1 MKTKHIIWF
10 AVLQLTILLFSL
22 VNCRY
27 HGLSPAI
34 GAGYVLFQLAGVML
48 PGLAAF
54 LFFDIKNRS
63 AASVAGISYA
73 LGLVVLI
80 IEYLIVSA
88 VGIQEYSSFLSFV
101 IAVFSIIYIAKKRGR
116 TEGGWNGSGCILCM
130 IFILLIF
137 LLDLFSVSFVNT
149 IPGEI
154 NGNGYYV
161 DWLFWTGNNL
171 SFTKGFPPQDYRLCG
186 EIFNYHYF
194 SSIIIAQSHF
204 VTGIDTVVL
213 SFYFSFMIPAVL
225 LATVSYTFFSSVLK
239 KREYIV
245 LAMIISLFAEG
256 SSLTFIWHIY
266 FCPFGYDY
274 GYIFGMLSV
283 YVLSELVKKRD
294 TGVRMISLSAILIS
308 MTTGCK
314 GPVGIVILMGFGAV
328 SLYYILQKQYK
339 KGILLGAVWLGAFL
353 LTYFVFISGD
363 VTASEASLKFLGIR
377 GAFKVNPYMKKI
389 YSGLTEGYGFSAG
402 RVMKIL
408 TILLYLYNFNK
419 AAVLLFIVGIL
430 YLLYAWVHKHID
442 LVLLI
447 FCVICPWGMAL
458 TITTAQ
464 QGGSEMYFMMSVI
477 PYGAAAG
484 FYAIERMHKVKYLYL
499 NMMLS
504 VVVTAMY
511 LNFSSFL
518 YNAYFKSRQGLLCIR
533 NQQEA
538 ADFSIYYATNADYE
552 AYEWIKNHTDKEA
565 IIAADYL
572 FDANNQTQQMVAG
585 VFSERYIWNDGKYS
599 VNTPEIERRKGII
612 ERLLNGD
619 GSAARELKENG
630 VTYFMQNLLVNPD
643 FNLEEEYGTCVFE
656 NPGFRVYKLD

>member
-1 MKTKHIIWF
+1 
-10 AVLQLTILLFSL
+10 
-22 VNCRY
+22 
-27 HGLSPAI
+27 
-34 GAGYVLFQLAGVML
+34 
-48 PGLAAF
+48 
-54 LFFDIKNRS
+54 
-63 AASVAGISYA
+63 
-73 LGLVVLI
+73 
-80 IEYLIVSA
+80 
-88 VGIQEYSSFLSFV
+88 
-101 IAVFSIIYIAKKRGR
+101 
-116 TEGGWNGSGCILCM
+116 M

-194 SSIIIAQSHF
+194 SSIIIAQSNF

-245 LAMIISLFAEG
+245 LAMIISLFAED

-353 LTYFVFISGD
+353 LTLCFYF
-363 VTASEASLKFLGIR
+363 R
-377 GAFKVNPYMKKI
+377 
-389 YSGLTEGYGFSAG
+389 
-402 RVMKIL
+402 RR
-408 TILLYLYNFNK
+408 
-419 AAVLLFIVGIL
+419 
-430 YLLYAWVHKHID
+430 H
-442 LVLLI
+442 
-447 FCVICPWGMAL
+447 
-458 TITTAQ
+458 
-464 QGGSEMYFMMSVI
+464 
-477 PYGAAAG
+477 
-484 FYAIERMHKVKYLYL
+484 
-499 NMMLS
+499 
-504 VVVTAMY
+504 
-511 LNFSSFL
+511 SF
-518 YNAYFKSRQGLLCIR
+518 
-533 NQQEA
+533 
-538 ADFSIYYATNADYE
+538 
-552 AYEWIKNHTDKEA
+552 
-565 IIAADYL
+565 
-572 FDANNQTQQMVAG
+572 
-585 VFSERYIWNDGKYS
+585 
-599 VNTPEIERRKGII
+599 
-612 ERLLNGD
+612 
-619 GSAARELKENG
+619 
-630 VTYFMQNLLVNPD
+630 
-643 FNLEEEYGTCVFE
+643 
-656 NPGFRVYKLD
+656 

>member
-1 MKTKHIIWF
+1 
-10 AVLQLTILLFSL
+10 
-22 VNCRY
+22 
-27 HGLSPAI
+27 
-34 GAGYVLFQLAGVML
+34 
-48 PGLAAF
+48 
-54 LFFDIKNRS
+54 
-63 AASVAGISYA
+63 
-73 LGLVVLI
+73 
-80 IEYLIVSA
+80 
-88 VGIQEYSSFLSFV
+88 
-101 IAVFSIIYIAKKRGR
+101 
-116 TEGGWNGSGCILCM
+116 
-130 IFILLIF
+130 
-137 LLDLFSVSFVNT
+137 
-149 IPGEI
+149 
-154 NGNGYYV
+154 
-161 DWLFWTGNNL
+161 
-171 SFTKGFPPQDYRLCG
+171 
-186 EIFNYHYF
+186 
-194 SSIIIAQSHF
+194 
-204 VTGIDTVVL
+204 
-213 SFYFSFMIPAVL
+213 MIPAVL

-408 TILLYLYNFNK
+408 TILLYLYNLNK

>member
-1 MKTKHIIWF
+1 M
-10 AVLQLTILLFSL
+10 
-22 VNCRY
+22 
-27 HGLSPAI
+27 
-34 GAGYVLFQLAGVML
+34 
-48 PGLAAF
+48 
-54 LFFDIKNRS
+54 
-63 AASVAGISYA
+63 
-73 LGLVVLI
+73 
-80 IEYLIVSA
+80 
-88 VGIQEYSSFLSFV
+88 
-101 IAVFSIIYIAKKRGR
+101 
-116 TEGGWNGSGCILCM
+116 
-130 IFILLIF
+130 
-137 LLDLFSVSFVNT
+137 
-149 IPGEI
+149 
-154 NGNGYYV
+154 
-161 DWLFWTGNNL
+161 
-171 SFTKGFPPQDYRLCG
+171 
-186 EIFNYHYF
+186 
-194 SSIIIAQSHF
+194 
-204 VTGIDTVVL
+204 
-213 SFYFSFMIPAVL
+213 
-225 LATVSYTFFSSVLK
+225 
-239 KREYIV
+239 
-245 LAMIISLFAEG
+245 
-256 SSLTFIWHIY
+256 
-266 FCPFGYDY
+266 
-274 GYIFGMLSV
+274 
-283 YVLSELVKKRD
+283 
-294 TGVRMISLSAILIS
+294 
-308 MTTGCK
+308 
-314 GPVGIVILMGFGAV
+314 
-328 SLYYILQKQYK
+328 
-339 KGILLGAVWLGAFL
+339 
-353 LTYFVFISGD
+353 
-363 VTASEASLKFLGIR
+363 
-377 GAFKVNPYMKKI
+377 
-389 YSGLTEGYGFSAG
+389 
-402 RVMKIL
+402 
-408 TILLYLYNFNK
+408 K